1 MNKSLIVIGIVLIVI
16 VGVAG
21 VYLSGAL
28 TPTTKTQVRIG
39 CLDGDLHQLALQ
51 VARAN
56 GYFNENGLELVVSSY
71 SNGPTLM
78 QSFLAGDLDFAYV
91 GAPPAI
97 NARAKALNDSNSH
110 LPVIISSVNLEGSA
124 IVTTADIASITD
136 LNHTTI
142 GTPGTGTIQDILLSN
157 LILENNLVVTKTTL
171 SISSLPLAFSRGEI
185 DGFIGWEPAPSIA
198 VSQSNASVLLTS
210 HDLMPDHQCCVL
222 VVSNKYMAAHADV
235 VSKVAQIHKTA
246 TTFINTNP
254 NSAKSIAA
262 NYTQLSSS
270 VIDTAFSHVSYST
283 VVNVVSIKEF
293 VHQMIQLGIVTA
305 INSSQVDSFVSNF
318 VDTRFN

>member
-1 MNKSLIVIGIVLIVI
+1 MNKSLIVLGIVLIVI

-21 VYLSGAL
+21 IYMSGTL
-28 TPTTKTQVRIG
+28 TPTTKTPVRIG

-56 GYFNENGLELVVSSY
+56 GYFDQNGLELVLSSY

-97 NARAKALNDSNSH
+97 NARAKALSDSNSH
-110 LPVIISSVNLEGSA
+110 LPIIISSVNLEGSA
-124 IVTTADIASITD
+124 IVTTADITSIGD
-136 LNHTTI
+136 LNHTII

-157 LILENNLVVTKTTL
+157 FILENNLDITKTTL
-171 SISSLPLAFSRGEI
+171 SISNLPLAFSRGEI

-198 VSQSNASVLLTS
+198 VNQSNARVLLTS

-222 VVSNKYMAAHADV
+222 VVSNKYLAAHSDIVA
-235 VSKVAQIHKTA
+235 KVAQIHKTA
-246 TTFINTNP
+246 TSYINSNP
-254 NSAKSIAA
+254 DSAKTIAA
-262 NYTQLSSS
+262 NYTHLSSF
-270 VIDTAFSHVSYST
+270 VIDTAFSHVVYSKE
-283 VVNVVSIKEF
+283 VNVNSIKEF
-293 VHQMIQLGIVTA
+293 VNQMIQLRIVTT
-305 INSSQVDSFVSNF
+305 INSSQVDSFVSDF